1 MKENSFSKNKVR
13 MIGEYFLT
21 GKWDDYWR
29 TKISSAKEGKIL
41 VRGYPINELIENL
54 SFVESIYLI
63 IRGEVPTARQ
73 TAGLDLV
80 LRSGA
85 DQQFIN
91 SSIPPARFTA
101 SAAPEAPV
109 SAIASGIMA
118 FGSVTGSP
126 QECALMIYEAYDMM
140 NQERLSLE
148 EIAKRILKRYEKE
161 QIRIPGLGHPMHKK
175 EEPRVTSLKK
185 KAKEIGLWREK
196 ALLLDAIQ
204 ADFSRRHRWIPMN
217 LAGAIA
223 CLLTELEFDPL
234 EMSGLAVMGYLPA
247 LIAHTVEEIKEG
259 VPLRIIPDA
268 LGAKYIG
275 PEERHLPDNYKKRT
289 KNDYKS

>member
-1 MKENSFSKNKVR
+1 MKDHSLSKDKVR
-13 MIGEYFLT
+13 AIGEYFQT

-54 SFVESIYLI
+54 SFVELVYLL
-63 IRGEVPTARQ
+63 IRGEVPTAQ
-73 TAGLDLV
+73 QASGLDLV

-101 SAAPEAPV
+101 SAAPESPV
-109 SAIASGIMA
+109 TAIASGIMA

-126 QECALMIYEAYDMM
+126 QDCAQMIYRAYDMM
-140 NQERLSLE
+140 KREGIPTE
-148 EIAKRILKRYEKE
+148 EAAKRIVSQYQDAQK
-161 QIRIPGLGHPMHKK
+161 RIPGLGHPLHKK
-175 EEPRVTSLKK
+175 EEPRVTSLRR
-185 KAKEIGLWREK
+185 KAKEIDLWKEK
-196 ALLLDAIQ
+196 ALLFEAIQ
-204 ADFSRRHRWIPMN
+204 TEFSQRHRWIPMN

-234 EMSGLAVMGYLPA
+234 EMSGLAVISYLPA
-247 LIAHTVEEIKEG
+247 IIAHTVEEIKEG

-275 PEERHLPDNYKKRT
+275 PDERHLPDNYKKRT
-289 KNDYKS
+289 KND